1 MMFSELGSRG
11 SWQAPPVG
19 DGNDDECE
27 LGGRIWTRGPKA
39 SLLLIFS
46 NNLGLERISGEL

>member
-1 MMFSELGSRG
+1 MMFSELGSMG

-19 DGNDDECE
+19 DVNDDECE
-27 LGGRIWTRGPKA
+27 LGARIWTRGPKL

-46 NNLGLERISGEL
+46 NTLTLERISVEL